1 MPVSLIPSFLLYA
14 LVCEISPGPV
24 NLYALSAGVRC
35 QRRQL
40 GGYILGTL
48 SGFFVVMAVSVAL
61 TLTLGELLQRY
72 VGVLSYVG
80 AAYILYLA
88 YGILRSQE
96 EGTAAAG
103 APTFRTG
110 FLLQTS
116 NIKTFLFCV
125 TTLSAYVLPYT
136 RSPAALLLCGAAL
149 PLSGLLCTLV
159 WLLAGSA
166 LQGFLSRCRRLF
178 NSAMAAVLA
187 VCAVQLMWQ

>member
-48 SGFFVVMAVSVAL
+48 SGFFAVMAVSVAL
-61 TLTLGELLQRY
+61 TLTLGVLLQRY

-88 YGILRSQE
+88 YGVLRSRE
-96 EGTAAAG
+96 EGAEEAG
-103 APTFRTG
+103 LPTFRTG
-110 FLLQTS
+110 FLLQAS

-136 RSPAALLLCGAAL
+136 RSPFALLLWGAAL

-159 WLLAGSA
+159 WLLAGAA

-178 NSAMAAVLA
+178 NTVMAVVLV
-187 VCAVQLMWQ
+187 VCAVQLVWQ